1 MLLFLHLLAC
11 PESTTDGEVPD
22 DTGTPQDSTN
32 PTYNP
37 DSTVCGTVRSP
48 DCGEL
53 PEFVEIW
60 SIVAGESACAD
71 EGWDSG
77 GAGAEW
83 RDELIASL
91 HVSGSGIWEAQL
103 PAGEYAVTTS
113 GGGCQDCRAFE
124 VTEAASDECV
134 AVDLITEEQVT
145 ADAPNVYLYPEQAVN
160 LWVGVATPA
169 RITAAEPA
177 YPRGGWKVWAE
188 PDGRLHSA
196 AGEFDYLFY
205 ELAMQRRDFQYEAGW
220 CVDGAIAQA
229 TIEDALF
236 DMGFTGPEV
245 EDFRDYWDAVWPSA
259 ERVGIYPQIDRL
271 PGLFVEPR
279 PDTLVRAWFV
289 VDDTCRA
296 TEWPELPMV
305 ERTGFTAAEWGVV
318 ILPPLPR
325 VSGWMA
331 VE

>member
-1 MLLFLHLLAC
+1 MLLFLALLAC
-11 PESTTDGEVPD
+11 PESTPDNDVPD
-22 DTGTPQDSTN
+22 DTGTPDKN
-32 PTYNP
+32 DKADYNP
-37 DSTVCGTVRSP
+37 DSTVCGTVRAP
-48 DCGEL
+48 DCASL
-53 PEFVEIW
+53 PDSVQVW
-60 SIVAGESACAD
+60 SILPGQDACAD
-71 EGWDSG
+71 WFGDSG
-77 GAGAEW
+77 GSEEW
-83 RDELIASL
+83 RDELI
-91 HVSGSGIWEAQL
+91 VSPPVSSYGLWEAEL
-103 PAGEYAVTTS
+103 PEGEYAVTTE
-113 GGGCQDCRAFE
+113 GGGCEACAAFGVTATSVE
-124 VTEAASDECV
+124 VCT
-134 AVDLITEEQVT
+134 AVELVVEEHST
-145 ADAPNVYLYPEQAVN
+145 ADAPNVYLYPEQGEYIR
-160 LWVGVATPA
+160 VGVASPS

-205 ELAMQRRDFQYEAGW
+205 ELTVQRREFQYEAGW

-236 DMGFTGPEV
+236 DMGFTEAEV
-245 EDFRDYWDAVWPSA
+245 VDFRDYWDAVWPRA

-271 PGLFVEPR
+271 PGLFVDPQ

-289 VDDTCRA
+289 VDDVCRA

-325 VSGWMA
+325 VSGWLA

>member
-22 DTGTPQDSTN
+22 DTGTSQDSTN
-32 PTYNP
+32 TQYNP
-37 DSTVCGTVRSP
+37 DSTVCGTVRAP
-48 DCGEL
+48 DCGDL
-53 PEFVEIW
+53 PDAVEIW
-60 SIVAGESACAD
+60 TVVEGERACAD
-71 EGWDSG
+71 G
-77 GAGAEW
+77 GDTGGVGVDW
-83 RDELIASL
+83 RDELVASPS
-91 HVSGSGIWEAQL
+91 VNGGGVWEAEL
-103 PAGEYAVTTS
+103 PVGEYAAS
-113 GGGCQDCRAFE
+113 SFGGGCEACESFT
-124 VTEAASDECV
+124 VTEAAASECV
-134 AVDLITEEQVT
+134 VVDLVGEEHST
-145 ADAPNVYLYPEQAVN
+145 ADAPNVYLYPEQAEN
-160 LWVGVATPA
+160 IRVGVATPA
-169 RITAAEPA
+169 RITVAEPA

-236 DMGFTGPEV
+236 DMGFTALEV

-259 ERVGIYPQIDRL
+259 DRVGIYPQIDRL

-289 VDDTCRA
+289 VDDSCRA
-296 TEWPELPMV
+296 TQWPELPMV